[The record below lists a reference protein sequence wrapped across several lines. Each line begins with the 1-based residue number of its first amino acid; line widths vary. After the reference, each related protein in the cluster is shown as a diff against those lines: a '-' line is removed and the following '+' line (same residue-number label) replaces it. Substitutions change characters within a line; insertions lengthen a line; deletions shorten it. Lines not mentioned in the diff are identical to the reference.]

1 MNRVRLRRA
10 HVGGLGTRH
19 QCTLSAGTMHRSA
32 QAPDGTSIA
41 RAAVCHGPLS
51 DIAHGLH
58 LVRPLAT
65 NTVSI
70 SKKALP
76 NSIQLMCVQSLSR
89 CHQSSPRIEL
99 DRTTSHI
106 AIMANSLTV
115 VWRAAHNENIA
126 GMLCSPW
133 LPEPARTHCEVR
145 LATYLKRRLEAALQ

>member
-1 MNRVRLRRA
+1 MPWVLVRIYACLVPSSGL
-10 HVGGLGTRH
+10 VGR
-19 QCTLSAGTMHRSA
+19 
-32 QAPDGTSIA
+32 
-41 RAAVCHGPLS
+41 PLS

-145 LATYLKRRLEAALQ
+145 LATYLKRRLEAALQRCFETLFDS